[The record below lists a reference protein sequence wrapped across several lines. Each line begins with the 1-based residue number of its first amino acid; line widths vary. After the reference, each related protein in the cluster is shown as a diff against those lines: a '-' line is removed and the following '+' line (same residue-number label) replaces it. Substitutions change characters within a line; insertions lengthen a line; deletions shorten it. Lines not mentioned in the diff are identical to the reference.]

1 MKELIHGGDIYS
13 FNKNE
18 NIIDFSANINPLGMP
33 LSVKK
38 AIIDNIEN
46 YKAYPDPLCRSLR
59 KALAEKEKTS
69 MKNILCGNGAA
80 DIILKI
86 ALGIKPKKALI
97 LAPTFSEYEEGL
109 KLVDCKINYYILKEE
124 NNFFIKD
131 DILNYLNEK
140 IDIIFLCNPNNPTGI
155 PLKKEG
161 MLKILKKCI
170 EKNIIMVVDE
180 CFMDFIYDEEN
191 YSISSYINEF
201 KNLIILKA
209 FTKIY
214 AMAGI
219 RLGYMLSSNEEII
232 DKISSIGQPWSVS
245 SVAAFSGEAALKEK
259 EFVNKTKVYIKENRE
274 FLKKEL
280 KKLGFK
286 VFDSEA
292 NYLFFKSNILG
303 IKEYLKEKGILIRS
317 CSNYVSLNKDYYRIS
332 VKSKEDN
339 KILIKYLKELIYEEQ
354 KNEDYNGY
362 N

>member
-13 FNKNE
+13 FNK

-59 KALAEKEKTS
+59 KALAKKEKTS
-69 MKNILCGNGAA
+69 MENILCGNGAA
-80 DIILKI
+80 DIIFKI

-97 LAPTFSEYEEGL
+97 LAPTFSEYEEAL
-109 KLVDCKINYYILKEE
+109 KLVNCKINYYKLKEE

-131 DILNYLNEK
+131 DILNYLNEE
-140 IDIIFLCNPNNPTGI
+140 IDIIFL
-155 PLKKEG
+155 
-161 MLKILKKCI
+161 
-170 EKNIIMVVDE
+170 MVVDE

-191 YSISSYINEF
+191 YSISSYINNF

-232 DKISSIGQPWSVS
+232 NKISSIGQPWSVS
-245 SVAAFSGEAALKEK
+245 SVAAFSGEAALKEE
-259 EFVNKTKVYIKENRE
+259 EFVNKTKLYIKENRE

-280 KKLGFK
+280 ENLGFK
-286 VFDSEA
+286 VFNSKA
-292 NYLFFKSNILG
+292 NYIFFKSNILNL
-303 IKEYLKEKGILIRS
+303 KEYLKEKGVLIRS
-317 CSNYVSLNKDYYRIS
+317 CNNYIALNKDYYRIA

-339 KILIKYLKELIYEEQ
+339 KILIKCLKELIKEKE
-354 KNEDYNGY
+354 NENYNGY

>member
-13 FNKNE
+13 FNK

-59 KALAEKEKTS
+59 KALAKKEKTS
-69 MKNILCGNGAA
+69 MENILCGNGAA
-80 DIILKI
+80 DIIFKI

-97 LAPTFSEYEEGL
+97 LSPTFSEYEEAL
-109 KLVDCKINYYILKEE
+109 KLVNCKINYYKLKEE

-131 DILNYLNEK
+131 NILNYLNEE

-155 PLKKEG
+155 LLEKEKV
-161 MLKILKKCI
+161 LKILKRCK
-170 EKNIIMVVDE
+170 EKNIIMVIDE

-191 YSISSYINEF
+191 YSISSYINNF

-232 DKISSIGQPWSVS
+232 NKISSIGQPWSVS
-245 SVAAFSGEAALKEK
+245 SVAAFSGEAALKEE
-259 EFVNKTKVYIKENRE
+259 EFVNKTKLYIKENRE

-280 KKLGFK
+280 ENLGFK
-286 VFDSEA
+286 VFNSKA
-292 NYLFFKSNILG
+292 NYIFFKSNILNL
-303 IKEYLKEKGILIRS
+303 KEYLKEKGVLIRS
-317 CSNYVSLNKDYYRIS
+317 CNNYIALNKDYYRIA

-339 KILIKYLKELIYEEQ
+339 KILIKCLKELIKEKE
-354 KNEDYNGY
+354 NENYNGY